1 MLLHSLLRMF
11 HDLGM
16 YVELFEVHFLNATRD
31 YFAAEAATQLQTLDV
46 PSYLGHV
53 RTRLAQEEQRVL
65 HYLHISTRKALL
77 AVHLNLDAAALHFSR
92 SDDDRKE
99 YKKEVKKRVQRS
111 VDG

>member
-53 RTRLAQEEQRVL
+53 RTRLAQEEHRVGEY
-65 HYLHISTRKALL
+65 HS
-77 AVHLNLDAAALHFSR
+77 HLRGHPRVVLFSMTLR
-92 SDDDRKE
+92 DSC
-99 YKKEVKKRVQRS
+99 
-111 VDG
+111 